1 MSAGSNTVLIFRP
14 CMFDLECRTDEETLI
29 LSASLLEHVDPLI
42 LTGNEVGDLDWLRC
56 VEGPPGPEGHAIN
69 VVNLSSRLM
78 AKWDEPEACADLL
91 GTNACAPRGCRCIL
105 WKVPRPPADD
115 GFYVAIP
122 SYDREP
128 RSWTVLYVV
137 YRKALSQEW
146 TNLVIG
152 VPTLWKQRNF
162 ITHFFAEGTHV
173 LSMDDD
179 VEDLYLCDPL
189 SQSPSPDVMRIPL
202 PAGSLALIAADAR
215 QTMQSSGSYIWSLN
229 VSDNPFFM
237 RHHVLM
243 TNGLCNGFFWGC
255 LNRHSEDLML
265 KHGDGHEDVERSVRY
280 FDKDGVVVRF
290 SFVCARSK
298 CKLNAGGLQASMTPG
313 QRAKEEERSAA
324 LLVEEFPHL
333 LKLAPGSALG
343 LKFTKSLS
351 DQLAGEAMLSLKD
364 LVMLIDQKRTRL
376 LEGAVWAVLRRQSA
390 KAPVSLQRGIIHGCT
405 EGSALLRKSGE
416 GRLLAV
422 PWVALYQDQ
431 DLNIVWLPEASCE
444 ALGLKHK
451 PWSNELQRL
460 LKLEPGFVPSG
471 VLAGQGGTPKSPR
484 RTTARGRTT
493 RHRGRTKRPA
503 PASEEDS
510 SLGKGVEKLIGLAR
524 ACRPR
529 LQEGPVQLALG
540 DVPRVAPAAPPP
552 AIPKQPA
559 AEEPGGVLQWP
570 VVRILWILW
579 HSRIAL
585 NRGQEAQA
593 RRSRLRI
600 DRRIEATHNLYVL
613 ELNMYLKKVSKKP
626 ESFQRVVQLRRVEAY
641 LSEGSADCA
650 HQSKRRDETCADE
663 TWLSVLANEYRAGLS
678 ACTDSGVEIP
688 ITRWDISVYYC
699 EDPDEAQNWQSVVK
713 HQSYVEG
720 IELFDHKYFQ
730 IAINEARGMDPMQ
743 RHVLEV
749 GAQNLFK
756 MGITKDIASR
766 TPHHAGVSVGLD
778 KDDYDSLPKTP
789 ELQGSANVQ
798 AIIANRFSFIF
809 NLKGPNYVA
818 DTACSASLTATH
830 LAKFMLRD
838 QTIDKI
844 EFHIA
849 LGIHQCLSPFPFV
862 GSSQSHM
869 TSMRCRTFN
878 ATAGGYMRGDGCS
891 GMTLKPGD
899 LPDERDAIWRG
910 SMVGQNG
917 KSATLTA
924 PNGISQEEVIWKA
937 IREAKISPTES
948 CVWSCHGTGTSLGDP
963 IEVGAVR
970 KVQNKEQ
977 RDTTL
982 LVVTNKS
989 QTGHLEGGAA
999 MTSLLAAVFQV
1010 KASSAIPCC
1019 HLRQLNPHLD
1029 QTGFNAVFNSELNS
1043 YQYSQGN
1050 VHVSSFGFG
1059 GTNAHAIFWGE
1070 NVYHAPSNAELYQKR
1085 IWSMSPPEVR
1095 VNGSDPALWDWDG
1108 PDQVILPGDKYSIEM
1123 NPDDP
1128 PNAPQRW
1135 FKEDTGV
1142 EFDEGEDEAYCIT
1155 GPFNEWDLEQMED
1168 GPVPGLW
1175 TITVKV
1181 PSSGQVEFRV
1191 LRNGNEDEVIYPDVD
1206 KCSQKLT
1213 PIHGP
1218 SKDDQRNAKNT
1229 WLAEGIPGSS
1239 IKIDFFSCRGL
1250 RSINWMQATPV
1261 LMCSPQH
1268 VRSILPV
1275 VCGDSGLGCHEL
1287 IR

>member
-1 MSAGSNTVLIFRP
+1 
-14 CMFDLECRTDEETLI
+14 
-29 LSASLLEHVDPLI
+29 
-42 LTGNEVGDLDWLRC
+42 
-56 VEGPPGPEGHAIN
+56 
-69 VVNLSSRLM
+69 
-78 AKWDEPEACADLL
+78 
-91 GTNACAPRGCRCIL
+91 
-105 WKVPRPPADD
+105 
-115 GFYVAIP
+115 
-122 SYDREP
+122 
-128 RSWTVLYVV
+128 
-137 YRKALSQEW
+137 
-146 TNLVIG
+146 
-152 VPTLWKQRNF
+152 
-162 ITHFFAEGTHV
+162 
-173 LSMDDD
+173 
-179 VEDLYLCDPL
+179 
-189 SQSPSPDVMRIPL
+189 
-202 PAGSLALIAADAR
+202 
-215 QTMQSSGSYIWSLN
+215 
-229 VSDNPFFM
+229 
-237 RHHVLM
+237 
-243 TNGLCNGFFWGC
+243 
-255 LNRHSEDLML
+255 
-265 KHGDGHEDVERSVRY
+265 
-280 FDKDGVVVRF
+280 
-290 SFVCARSK
+290 
-298 CKLNAGGLQASMTPG
+298 
-313 QRAKEEERSAA
+313 
-324 LLVEEFPHL
+324 
-333 LKLAPGSALG
+333 
-343 LKFTKSLS
+343 
-351 DQLAGEAMLSLKD
+351 
-364 LVMLIDQKRTRL
+364 
-376 LEGAVWAVLRRQSA
+376 
-390 KAPVSLQRGIIHGCT
+390 
-405 EGSALLRKSGE
+405 
-416 GRLLAV
+416 
-422 PWVALYQDQ
+422 
-431 DLNIVWLPEASCE
+431 
-444 ALGLKHK
+444 
-451 PWSNELQRL
+451 
-460 LKLEPGFVPSG
+460 
-471 VLAGQGGTPKSPR
+471 
-484 RTTARGRTT
+484 
-493 RHRGRTKRPA
+493 
-503 PASEEDS
+503 
-510 SLGKGVEKLIGLAR
+510 
-524 ACRPR
+524 
-529 LQEGPVQLALG
+529 
-540 DVPRVAPAAPPP
+540 
-552 AIPKQPA
+552 
-559 AEEPGGVLQWP
+559 
-570 VVRILWILW
+570 
-579 HSRIAL
+579 
-585 NRGQEAQA
+585 
-593 RRSRLRI
+593 
-600 DRRIEATHNLYVL
+600 
-613 ELNMYLKKVSKKP
+613 
-626 ESFQRVVQLRRVEAY
+626 
-641 LSEGSADCA
+641 
-650 HQSKRRDETCADE
+650 
-663 TWLSVLANEYRAGLS
+663 
-678 ACTDSGVEIP
+678 
-688 ITRWDISVYYC
+688 
-699 EDPDEAQNWQSVVK
+699 
-713 HQSYVEG
+713 
-720 IELFDHKYFQ
+720 
-730 IAINEARGMDPMQ
+730 MQ

-756 MGITKDIASR
+756 LGITKDIASR

-844 EFHIA
+844 EFHVA

-862 GSSQSHM
+862 GSSQTHM
-869 TSMRCRTFN
+869 TSARCRTFN

-891 GMTLKPGD
+891 GLTLKPGD

-970 KVQNKEQ
+970 KIQNKEQ

-1029 QTGFNAVFNSELNS
+1029 QTNFNAVFNSELNS

-1142 EFDEGEDEAYCIT
+1142 EHDEGEDEVYCLT

-1175 TITVKV
+1175 TLTVKV
-1181 PSSGQVEFRV
+1181 PSSGQVEFRI
-1191 LRNGNEDEVIYPDVD
+1191 LRNGNEDEVIYPDMD

-1239 IKIDFFSCRGL
+1239 IKVDFFTCRGI

-1261 LMCSPQH
+1261 LM
-1268 VRSILPV
+1268 
-1275 VCGDSGLGCHEL
+1275 
-1287 IR
+1287 

>member
-1 MSAGSNTVLIFRP
+1 MPS
-14 CMFDLECRTDEETLI
+14 
-29 LSASLLEHVDPLI
+29 
-42 LTGNEVGDLDWLRC
+42 
-56 VEGPPGPEGHAIN
+56 
-69 VVNLSSRLM
+69 
-78 AKWDEPEACADLL
+78 
-91 GTNACAPRGCRCIL
+91 
-105 WKVPRPPADD
+105 KVQRPPADD

-122 SYDREP
+122 SYKRAELIQRKTLAVLQRHSIPKDRVYIFVASE
-128 RSWTVLYVV
+128 SQYAV
-137 YRKALSQEW
+137 YRSALSQEW
-146 TNLVIG
+146 QNIVIG
-152 VPTLWKQRNF
+152 VPTLWNQRNF
-162 ITHFFAEGTHV
+162 ITKFFAEGTHI

-179 VEDLYLCDPL
+179 VEDLYLCEPL
-189 SQSPSPDVMRIPL
+189 SPQSSPEVKRLPL
-202 PAGSLALIAADAR
+202 PKGGVLAKIAANAR
-215 QTMQSSGSYIWSLN
+215 ERMLSAGCFLWSLN
-229 VSDNPFFM
+229 VSDNPMFM
-237 RHHVLM
+237 RHNVLF

-255 LNRHSEDLML
+255 LNRHDEDLTL
-265 KHGDGHEDVERSVRY
+265 KYGDGHEDVERSVRY
-280 FDKDGVVVRF
+280 FQKDGAVLRY
-290 SFVCARSK
+290 SFICATSR
-298 CKLNAGGLQASMTPG
+298 CKLNPGGLQASMKPG
-313 QRAKEEERSAA
+313 QRAKEEDRSAVM
-324 LLVEEFPHL
+324 LVEEFPHL

-343 LKFTKSLS
+343 VKFLRNLS
-351 DQLAGEAMLSLKD
+351 DQLAGEEMLSSKELT
-364 LVMLIDQKRTRL
+364 MLIDQTRTSL
-376 LEGAVWAVLRRQSA
+376 LEGAVWAKLRRTINKDRLTVVSGTFHRCTH
-390 KAPVSLQRGIIHGCT
+390 KA
-405 EGSALLRKSGE
+405 ALLKKGCGGWAGWEFGDSAAFESCSGSKVWWTRCDARKVRANGGSIHSQVFCLSVPAAF
-416 GRLLAV
+416 RLAV
-422 PWVALYQDQ
+422 TL
-431 DLNIVWLPEASCE
+431 LSNNSGN
-444 ALGLKHK
+444 GLHVDKD
-451 PWSNELQRL
+451 PDTQGLMARN
-460 LKLEPGFVPSG
+460 LEPSQWLLVWEHFSV
-471 VLAGQGGTPKSPR
+471 
-484 RTTARGRTT
+484 
-493 RHRGRTKRPA
+493 
-503 PASEEDS
+503 
-510 SLGKGVEKLIGLAR
+510 
-524 ACRPR
+524 
-529 LQEGPVQLALG
+529 LQEPVEGVVDSLRCSKGFSLCA
-540 DVPRVAPAAPPP
+540 VRAPDQ
-552 AIPKQPA
+552 AI
-559 AEEPGGVLQWP
+559 
-570 VVRILWILW
+570 
-579 HSRIAL
+579 
-585 NRGQEAQA
+585 
-593 RRSRLRI
+593 
-600 DRRIEATHNLYVL
+600 HNLYVK
-613 ELNMYLKKVSKKP
+613 ELNMYLNKINRKP
-626 ESFQRVVQLRRVEAY
+626 DKFKMAVQMRKIEAC
-641 LSEGSADCA
+641 LSECSSENSN
-650 HQSKRRDETCADE
+650 HKSKRRDDTCWDAA
-663 TWLSVLANEYRAGLS
+663 WLSILTDEIGSGGALHFVVAMLLVSLRT
-678 ACTDSGVEIP
+678 ACAAFP
-688 ITRWDISVYYC
+688 IGGQA
-699 EDPDEAQNWQSVVK
+699 PVV
-713 HQSYVEG
+713 YVEG

-862 GSSQSHM
+862 GSSQTHM
-869 TSMRCRTFN
+869 TSARCRTFN

-891 GMTLKPGD
+891 GLTLKPGD

-970 KVQNKEQ
+970 KIQNKEQ

-1029 QTGFNAVFNSELNS
+1029 QTNFNAVFNSELNS

-1142 EFDEGEDEAYCIT
+1142 EHDEGEDEVYCLT

-1175 TITVKV
+1175 TLTVKV
-1181 PSSGQVEFRV
+1181 PSSGQVEFRI
-1191 LRNGNEDEVIYPDVD
+1191 LRNGNEDEVIYPDMD

-1239 IKIDFFSCRGL
+1239 IKVDFFSCRGI

-1261 LMCSPQH
+1261 LM
-1268 VRSILPV
+1268 
-1275 VCGDSGLGCHEL
+1275 
-1287 IR
+1287 

>member
-1 MSAGSNTVLIFRP
+1 MVVDSPGALIQGFRLGSVVEVDGASFNDRLGQVVAFSEKDGVFNVALLNGSIRQARPDQMRQSEGRRPGHGTAGFDVLLGPRHRQDFLAEEVATCLVEKGFCVLKMCQPQQEVEQAFDYVKSLAQSGKLERLPEEVEEGYLGEGARARVAWMDPSDRNSLQDKILKESDEFVSTMAALLQPYCEDALGKVVDARTPGLVSLSFPPSEDVEPQPTEDYILASFYSTWRRSQLKMMHFLGPGAAKVKLKPKEDDTAGEEAGHQDSVQISAGSNTILIFRP
-14 CMFDLECRTDEETLI
+14 GMFDLECRTDEETLM

-78 AKWDEPEACADLL
+78 AKFDEPEA
-91 GTNACAPRGCRCIL
+91 
-105 WKVPRPPADD
+105 
-115 GFYVAIP
+115 
-122 SYDREP
+122 
-128 RSWTVLYVV
+128 
-137 YRKALSQEW
+137 
-146 TNLVIG
+146 
-152 VPTLWKQRNF
+152 
-162 ITHFFAEGTHV
+162 
-173 LSMDDD
+173 
-179 VEDLYLCDPL
+179 
-189 SQSPSPDVMRIPL
+189 
-202 PAGSLALIAADAR
+202 
-215 QTMQSSGSYIWSLN
+215 
-229 VSDNPFFM
+229 
-237 RHHVLM
+237 
-243 TNGLCNGFFWGC
+243 
-255 LNRHSEDLML
+255 
-265 KHGDGHEDVERSVRY
+265 
-280 FDKDGVVVRF
+280 
-290 SFVCARSK
+290 
-298 CKLNAGGLQASMTPG
+298 
-313 QRAKEEERSAA
+313 
-324 LLVEEFPHL
+324 
-333 LKLAPGSALG
+333 
-343 LKFTKSLS
+343 
-351 DQLAGEAMLSLKD
+351 
-364 LVMLIDQKRTRL
+364 
-376 LEGAVWAVLRRQSA
+376 
-390 KAPVSLQRGIIHGCT
+390 
-405 EGSALLRKSGE
+405 
-416 GRLLAV
+416 
-422 PWVALYQDQ
+422 
-431 DLNIVWLPEASCE
+431 
-444 ALGLKHK
+444 
-451 PWSNELQRL
+451 
-460 LKLEPGFVPSG
+460 
-471 VLAGQGGTPKSPR
+471 
-484 RTTARGRTT
+484 
-493 RHRGRTKRPA
+493 
-503 PASEEDS
+503 
-510 SLGKGVEKLIGLAR
+510 
-524 ACRPR
+524 
-529 LQEGPVQLALG
+529 
-540 DVPRVAPAAPPP
+540 
-552 AIPKQPA
+552 
-559 AEEPGGVLQWP
+559 
-570 VVRILWILW
+570 
-579 HSRIAL
+579 
-585 NRGQEAQA
+585 
-593 RRSRLRI
+593 
-600 DRRIEATHNLYVL
+600 
-613 ELNMYLKKVSKKP
+613 
-626 ESFQRVVQLRRVEAY
+626 
-641 LSEGSADCA
+641 
-650 HQSKRRDETCADE
+650 
-663 TWLSVLANEYRAGLS
+663 YRAGLS
-678 ACTDSGVEIP
+678 ACTDTGVEIP

-699 EDPDEAQNWQSVVK
+699 EDPDEAQPFQSVVK

-862 GSSQSHM
+862 GSSQTHM
-869 TSMRCRTFN
+869 TSARCRTFN

-891 GMTLKPGD
+891 GLTLKPGD

-970 KVQNKEQ
+970 KIQNKEQ

-1010 KASSAIPCC
+1010 KALSAIPCC

-1029 QTGFNAVFNSELNS
+1029 QTNFNAVFNSELNS

-1142 EFDEGEDEAYCIT
+1142 EHDEGEDEVYCLT

-1175 TITVKV
+1175 TLTVKV
-1181 PSSGQVEFRV
+1181 PSSGQVEFRI
-1191 LRNGNEDEVIYPDVD
+1191 LRNGNEDEVIYPDMD

-1218 SKDDQRNAKNT
+1218 SKDDQRKAKNT

-1239 IKIDFFSCRGL
+1239 IKVDFFSCRGI

-1261 LMCSPQH
+1261 LM
-1268 VRSILPV
+1268 
-1275 VCGDSGLGCHEL
+1275 
-1287 IR
+1287 

>member
-1 MSAGSNTVLIFRP
+1 MEVDGASFNDRLGQVVAFSEKDGVFNVALLNGSTRQARPDQMRQSEGRRPGHGSAGFDVLLGPRHRQDFLAEEVATCLVEKGFCVLKMCQPQQEVEQAFEYVKSLAQSGKLDRLPEEVEEGYLGEGARARVAWMDPSDRNSLQDKILKESDEFVSTMAALLQPYCEDALGKVVDARTPGLVSLSFPPSEDVEPQPTEDYILASFYSTWRRSQLKMMHFLGPGAAQVRLKPKEDDTAGEEAGHQDLVQISAGSNTILIFRP
-14 CMFDLECRTDEETLI
+14 GMFDLECRTDEETLM

-78 AKWDEPEACADLL
+78 AKYDEPEA
-91 GTNACAPRGCRCIL
+91 
-105 WKVPRPPADD
+105 
-115 GFYVAIP
+115 
-122 SYDREP
+122 
-128 RSWTVLYVV
+128 
-137 YRKALSQEW
+137 
-146 TNLVIG
+146 
-152 VPTLWKQRNF
+152 
-162 ITHFFAEGTHV
+162 
-173 LSMDDD
+173 
-179 VEDLYLCDPL
+179 
-189 SQSPSPDVMRIPL
+189 
-202 PAGSLALIAADAR
+202 
-215 QTMQSSGSYIWSLN
+215 
-229 VSDNPFFM
+229 
-237 RHHVLM
+237 
-243 TNGLCNGFFWGC
+243 
-255 LNRHSEDLML
+255 
-265 KHGDGHEDVERSVRY
+265 
-280 FDKDGVVVRF
+280 
-290 SFVCARSK
+290 
-298 CKLNAGGLQASMTPG
+298 
-313 QRAKEEERSAA
+313 
-324 LLVEEFPHL
+324 
-333 LKLAPGSALG
+333 
-343 LKFTKSLS
+343 
-351 DQLAGEAMLSLKD
+351 
-364 LVMLIDQKRTRL
+364 
-376 LEGAVWAVLRRQSA
+376 
-390 KAPVSLQRGIIHGCT
+390 
-405 EGSALLRKSGE
+405 
-416 GRLLAV
+416 
-422 PWVALYQDQ
+422 
-431 DLNIVWLPEASCE
+431 
-444 ALGLKHK
+444 
-451 PWSNELQRL
+451 
-460 LKLEPGFVPSG
+460 
-471 VLAGQGGTPKSPR
+471 
-484 RTTARGRTT
+484 
-493 RHRGRTKRPA
+493 
-503 PASEEDS
+503 
-510 SLGKGVEKLIGLAR
+510 
-524 ACRPR
+524 
-529 LQEGPVQLALG
+529 
-540 DVPRVAPAAPPP
+540 
-552 AIPKQPA
+552 
-559 AEEPGGVLQWP
+559 
-570 VVRILWILW
+570 
-579 HSRIAL
+579 
-585 NRGQEAQA
+585 
-593 RRSRLRI
+593 
-600 DRRIEATHNLYVL
+600 
-613 ELNMYLKKVSKKP
+613 
-626 ESFQRVVQLRRVEAY
+626 
-641 LSEGSADCA
+641 
-650 HQSKRRDETCADE
+650 
-663 TWLSVLANEYRAGLS
+663 YRAGLS
-678 ACTDSGVEIP
+678 ACTDTGVEIP

-699 EDPDEAQNWQSVVK
+699 EDPDEAQPFQSVVK

-756 MGITKDIASR
+756 LGITKDIASR

-844 EFHIA
+844 EFHVA

-862 GSSQSHM
+862 GSSQTHM
-869 TSMRCRTFN
+869 TSARCRTFN

-891 GMTLKPGD
+891 GLTLKPGD

-970 KVQNKEQ
+970 KIQNKEQ

-1029 QTGFNAVFNSELNS
+1029 QTNFNAVFNSELNS

-1142 EFDEGEDEAYCIT
+1142 EHDEGEDEVYCLT

-1175 TITVKV
+1175 TLTVKV
-1181 PSSGQVEFRV
+1181 PSSGQVEFRI
-1191 LRNGNEDEVIYPDVD
+1191 LRNGNEDEVIYPDMD

-1239 IKIDFFSCRGL
+1239 IKVDFFTCRGI

-1261 LMCSPQH
+1261 LM
-1268 VRSILPV
+1268 
-1275 VCGDSGLGCHEL
+1275 
-1287 IR
+1287 